1 MTLRTRGVFS
11 FPAQL
16 YAHAGGANGSI
27 AETPTAMPRLDTW
40 LTVLDVELLTTGGPG
55 LPALV
60 ASYARSRG
68 LRFTALLPDHERH
81 PGNAVERRDALLVA
95 DADAAVVPADEWYHP
110 DMDRLVKAV
119 RAKRGRVHVV
129 EREKPRGKP
138 VAALSLWRPRG
149 LPD

>member
-1 MTLRTRGVFS
+1 MAFRVLIIGTAGIRDYPWLRDV
-11 FPAQL
+11 
-16 YAHAGGANGSI
+16 
-27 AETPTAMPRLDTW
+27 LDT
-40 LTVLDVELLTTGGPG
+40 LLANRLPDVELLTTGGPG

-68 LRFTALLPDHERH
+68 LTFTALVPDHERY

-95 DADAAVVPADEWYHP
+95 DADAAAVLVDEWYHP

-119 RAKRGRVHVV
+119 RAKRGRVQVV
-129 EREKPRGKP
+129 GREKPRGKP
-138 VAALSLWRPRG
+138 VAARALWRPRG